1 MNASWRLDQLA
12 DVVARA
18 LETAAYDGQASGR
31 VREVPDKRTIRY
43 YTTLGLLDRP
53 AEYRGRVAY
62 YGRRHV
68 LQLVA
73 IKRLQA
79 QGLSLVNVQRSLAG
93 TDDRTLA
100 ATANLPDDFWDRLP
114 APEPEPAWQ
123 QPAADAPPPVRR
135 AGAFWSQVSEPP
147 ARPAE
152 ARQEAAW
159 EPQPAVCL
167 PLGEG
172 VTLVVEGVTPERID
186 PRMLTELAPAVES
199 LLAALRRV
207 GLTVRGPSPPDEDGS
222 NRREC

>member
-73 IKRLQA
+73 SPISDAEFRDHALIRLLLA
-79 QGLSLVNVQRSLAG
+79 HGSRALEDSLA
-93 TDDRTLA
+93 
-100 ATANLPDDFWDRLP
+100 
-114 APEPEPAWQ
+114 
-123 QPAADAPPPVRR
+123 
-135 AGAFWSQVSEPP
+135 
-147 ARPAE
+147 
-152 ARQEAAW
+152 
-159 EPQPAVCL
+159 
-167 PLGEG
+167 
-172 VTLVVEGVTPERID
+172 
-186 PRMLTELAPAVES
+186 
-199 LLAALRRV
+199 
-207 GLTVRGPSPPDEDGS
+207 
-222 NRREC
+222 